1 VTDVL
6 TRRFLSVAER
16 FPDRVAVRAPDETL
30 TFAELELRSGHL
42 ARRLAGL
49 GVTAGS
55 RVGVHLPRTS
65 GLVVALLAVWRSGAA
80 YVPLDPAYP
89 ADRLRFVTRDAGLR
103 WVVVD
108 GAEPAG
114 LGDVHAVQVDGPVA
128 AGEAAGEAGG
138 GPRDGADPAYVIHT
152 SGTTGRP
159 KGVVA
164 TTDGVRQLVDGL
176 EQLGVYGAAPRS
188 VAWNASISFDASVQQ
203 WARVFRGDT
212 LVLIDEELRVDPPA
226 LFALLRELGVEDI
239 DLTPSHFEAY
249 GEELARWRGGPGA
262 AGGPAPAPLRL
273 LMGGEPI
280 PARLWRTLVELTE
293 AGAIECVNLYGPTEF
308 AVDATARW
316 LTGAEP
322 GLGRPLPGVEAHVLD
337 DRLRPVAPGTV
348 GELYLAGKGIAHGY
362 AGNPALTAVRFVA
375 DPRSAGGARMYRT
388 GDRVRTGPDGSLVY
402 VDRIDRQVKVR
413 GHRVELGEI
422 ESVLEEHPGVRS
434 AAVVV
439 AKRASGA
446 DQLRAFYTPAGEGP
460 DAAAVRDWCAERLPR
475 YLLPERFV
483 LLTAL
488 PKSSSGKVDARAL
501 ADRPVD
507 GDESGARPAAAAGG
521 GQVLGVLETVWK
533 DVLGVGAIGPDDNFF
548 ALGGHSLL
556 AINVVNQVKTSFATR
571 IRTKDVYQHP
581 RLADLADFVSD
592 AMGRN

>member
-1 VTDVL
+1 MTDVL
-6 TRRFLSVAER
+6 MRRFLAVAER

-65 GLVVALLAVWRSGAA
+65 SLVVALLAVWRSGAA
-80 YVPLDPAYP
+80 YVPLDPTYP
-89 ADRLRFVTRDAGLR
+89 DERLRFIARDAGLR

-108 GAEPAG
+108 GDEPAG
-114 LGDVHAVQVDGPVA
+114 LGEAVQVDGTA
-128 AGEAAGEAGG
+128 TGG
-138 GPRDGADPAYVIHT
+138 GAIDVPRDGADPAYVIYT

-164 TTDGVRQLVDGL
+164 TTDGVAQLVGGL
-176 EQLGVYGAAPRS
+176 EQLGVYGGAPRS

-203 WARVFRGDT
+203 WVRVLRGDT
-212 LVLIDEELRVDPPA
+212 LVLIDEDLRIDPPA
-226 LFALLRELGVEDI
+226 LFALLSELGVDDL

-249 GEELARWRGGPGA
+249 GEELARRQ
-262 AGGPAPAPLRL
+262 APLRL

-280 PARLWRTLVELTE
+280 PSALWRTLVGLTE

-308 AVDATARW
+308 AVDAAACW
-316 LTGAEP
+316 VTGAEP
-322 GLGRPLPGVEAHVLD
+322 SLGRPLPGVEAYVLD
-337 DRLRPVAPGTV
+337 ERLRPVPAGTV
-348 GELYLAGKGIAHGY
+348 GELYLSGKGIAHGY
-362 AGNPALTAVRFVA
+362 AGNPALTAARFVA
-375 DPRSAGGARMYRT
+375 DPSAGGARMYRT
-388 GDRVRTGPDGSLVY
+388 GDRVRANPDGTLVY

-413 GHRVELGEI
+413 GHRIELGEI
-422 ESVLEEHPGVRS
+422 ESVLAEHPAIRS
-434 AAVVV
+434 VAVVV
-439 AKRASGA
+439 ANRA
-446 DQLRAFYTPAGEGP
+446 QLRAFYTTSG
-460 DAAAVRDWCAERLPR
+460 DAADAKAVRDWCAERLPQ
-475 YLLPERFV
+475 YLVPERFV
-483 LLTAL
+483 PLAEL
-488 PKSSSGKVDARAL
+488 PKSPSGKVDVRAL
-501 ADRPVD
+501 AERPVD
-507 GDESGARPAAAAGG
+507 DAGEKTAAPAGD

-556 AINVVNQVKTSFATR
+556 AINVVNQVKVSFATR

-581 RLADLADFVSD
+581 RLADLADFVAD